1 MKVIVYKVLPPVQL
15 YSDSLVVILSVSGC
29 YNNFMKNT
37 VHISPTLKVHLMM
50 PSIHFLGSSSPVHE
64 HP

>member
-1 MKVIVYKVLPPVQL
+1 MKVIVLKVLPLAQL
-15 YSDSLVVILSVSGC
+15 YIDSLVVILSESGC
-29 YNNFMKNT
+29 YNTFMKNT

-50 PSIHFLGSSSPVHE
+50 PSILFLGSSSPIHE